1 MWRNGTKGGKYERG
15 VRIDF
20 CRLKWV
26 KVLSYTEK
34 NQQFELSLFERQRGL
49 SAVVSITNNRK
60 RSFCSRVNH
69 GGGGSREEK
78 GGRERSSRLGTSRFI
93 QKHSCAYAER
103 KSWRKKFIGRVETRL
118 IVLSFSPFFFPLLF
132 SIVFFPSFL
141 IATHHRY
148 FVSSFLRRQPR
159 AEETR
164 LGEKWRARESVLF
177 VVRDERWLLPLSWLL
192 ITNSF
197 WKFN

>member
-78 GGRERSSRLGTSRFI
+78 GGRERSSPLGTSRFI

-118 IVLSFSPFFFPLLF
+118 IVLSFFFSSPLLDRFF
-132 SIVFFPSFL
+132 SLPSWSPRTIDILCHPFYADSL
-141 IATHHRY
+141 ERKRRGWGKNGGLEKA
-148 FVSSFLRRQPR
+148 SSLSS
-159 AEETR
+159 ETR
-164 LGEKWRARESVLF
+164 GDCCHF
-177 VVRDERWLLPLSWLL
+177 RDY
-192 ITNSF
+192 
-197 WKFN
+197 

>member
-78 GGRERSSRLGTSRFI
+78 GGMERSSRLGTSRFI

-132 SIVFFPSFL
+132 SIVFFPFL
-141 IATHHRY
+141 PDRHAPSIFCVILFTQTA
-148 FVSSFLRRQPR
+148 SS
-159 AEETR
+159 
-164 LGEKWRARESVLF
+164 G
-177 VVRDERWLLPLSWLL
+177 RDEAGGKMAGSRKRPLCRPRREVIVATFV
-192 ITNSF
+192 ITNHEF
-197 WKFN
+197 VLKI